1 MNIQNLINNEIRNNS
16 ITKEEIMNEK
26 SLFCSVDDSE
36 EIIIKNTFENVSNF
50 IIMAAYAIEED
61 VTIDFYINDECF
73 MNTVGHY
80 INLCSNSSYLEDLKK
95 VLVPLQL
102 EYEKALA
109 SGEGFNRTFLA
120 LVDDEWKEF
129 KMLTDEKGHH
139 YFDYDKED

>member
-129 KMLTDEKGHH
+129 KMLTDEKGYH